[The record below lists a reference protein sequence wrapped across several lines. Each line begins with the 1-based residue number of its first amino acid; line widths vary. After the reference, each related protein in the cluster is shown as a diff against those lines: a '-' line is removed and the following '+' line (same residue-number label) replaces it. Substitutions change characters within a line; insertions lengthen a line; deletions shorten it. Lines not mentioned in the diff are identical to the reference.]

1 MIDVSKL
8 TDQQLFE
15 LHSNIEDE
23 LLGREIIGTRN
34 NPTGDLAE
42 HLFCKAFPRW
52 KPADNS
58 QKGFDAI
65 GPAPDKLRYQIKGRR
80 IAEPNGSRQLSAIR
94 NLKEE
99 HFDSLAGLLF
109 NRDYSVYKA
118 VLIPHA
124 VLMGLDKDRRHIA
137 FQEHTRSHVFLL
149 VEDFWDKRWKA
160 EGVRDVT
167 AKLQSVWY

>member
-1 MIDVSKL
+1 
-8 TDQQLFE
+8 
-15 LHSNIEDE
+15 
-23 LLGREIIGTRN
+23 
-34 NPTGDLAE
+34 
-42 HLFCKAFPRW
+42 
-52 KPADNS
+52 
-58 QKGFDAI
+58 
-65 GPAPDKLRYQIKGRR
+65 
-80 IAEPNGSRQLSAIR
+80 LSAIR